1 MRKVLIV
8 AIASL
13 GLMATAC
20 TKATQEKASEDTK
33 AAAQKTGDAIKDVAG
48 SPEMKSVG
56 ADIKTAAAETADAAK
71 DVAGQAKV
79 AGKDIAADVKK
90 NTAEAKAKV
99 ESDTRK

>member
-8 AIASL
+8 AVAAL

-20 TKATQEKASEDTK
+20 TKATQEKTSEDTK
-33 AAAQKTGDAIKDVAG
+33 AVAQKTGDAIKEVAS

-56 ADIKTAAAETADAAK
+56 ADIKTAAHETADA
-71 DVAGQAKV
+71 AKV

-90 NTAEAKAKV
+90 ETAEAKAKV
-99 ESDTRK
+99 EVDTKK

>member
-8 AIASL
+8 AVAAL
-13 GLMATAC
+13 GLMAAAC
-20 TKATQEKASEDTK
+20 SKATQEKTSADTK
-33 AAAQKTGDAIKDVAG
+33 AAAQKTGDAIKDVAA

-56 ADIKTAAAETADAAK
+56 SDIKAAAHETADAAK
-71 DVAGQAKV
+71 DVAGQANA

-99 ESDTRK
+99 ADDTRK